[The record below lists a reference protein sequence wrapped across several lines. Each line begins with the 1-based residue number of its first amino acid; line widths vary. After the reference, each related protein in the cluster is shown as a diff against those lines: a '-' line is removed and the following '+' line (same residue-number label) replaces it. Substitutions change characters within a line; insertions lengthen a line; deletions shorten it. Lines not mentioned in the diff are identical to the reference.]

1 MTPDASMTPRHRTK
15 SFPHKAGIALAVL
28 LLTVSAGWLARVQ
41 ILRGAARVW
50 IVSDSLVPADAVAV
64 LGGGLE
70 TRPFAAA
77 DPTMQTRT
85 AGPVRV
91 CGCHRP
97 NGVAPAV
104 AVCDTTDHRGRKPVE
119 ADACDGE
126 LLSSV

>member
-77 DPTMQTRT
+77 DLYKKGMVRQILISAVKPGPPRSSKSYLRT
-85 AGPVRV
+85 SSLIAP
-91 CGCHRP
+91 CSSSWASHARP
-97 NGVAPAV
+97 
-104 AVCDTTDHRGRKPVE
+104 
-119 ADACDGE
+119 
-126 LLSSV
+126 S